1 MKTVTDLE
9 IIRETTLKKI
19 KLAQDS
25 NQVRVVVGLGTCGIA
40 SGAKDVFDK
49 FLEMKDKLNLDN
61 VDVVQTGC
69 IGVCMYEPMA
79 EVYVNNLE
87 KVTYIELTP
96 EIVEEIVYSHLVNNK
111 VLSEYTIGKY
121 YHESE
126 GN

>member
-9 IIRETTLKKI
+9 KIRENTLKKI
-19 KLAQDS
+19 KLSPDS
-25 NQVRVVVGLGTCGIA
+25 NQVRIVVGLGTCGIA
-40 SGAKDVFDK
+40 SGAKDVFSK
-49 FLEMKDKLNLDN
+49 FIEMKEKLNLDN
-61 VDVVQTGC
+61 IDVVQTGC

-96 EIVEEIVYSHLVNNK
+96 EIVEEIVHSHLLNNR

-121 YHESE
+121 YFQKEAS
-126 GN
+126 